1 MAARGAATASS
12 TPEQGAVIQQA
23 RELVDLARRHGYRL
37 DELIKII
44 EDVG

>member
-12 TPEQGAVIQQA
+12 TPEQGAVVQQA
-23 RELVDLARRHGYRL
+23 GLVDLARRHGYRL